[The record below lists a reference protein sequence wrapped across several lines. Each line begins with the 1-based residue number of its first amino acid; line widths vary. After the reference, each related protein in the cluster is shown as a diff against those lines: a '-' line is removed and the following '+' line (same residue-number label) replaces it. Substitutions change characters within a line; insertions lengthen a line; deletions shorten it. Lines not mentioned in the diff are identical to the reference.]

1 MGNFWGKPSRWR
13 STLNAPNIFKKNQAF
28 FCSLELYTQKRV
40 IVEHESTFVV
50 PLWKKGHDTQSYYRG
65 GRRRRRRRGSL
76 IYTVW
81 VCIGVWMLPNQKQQ
95 VLLLLLLLTV
105 FFGAKA
111 KSQSTFTRGFAATKK
126 QHTKEKKTTQV
137 ESFQLLSGN

>member
-1 MGNFWGKPSRWR
+1 MKEKAKNGQLLQKPSRWR
-13 STLNAPNIFKKNQAF
+13 STLNAPNIFLKLVF
-28 FCSLELYTQKRV
+28 FCSLELSTQKRV

-126 QHTKEKKTTQV
+126 QHTKEKKN
-137 ESFQLLSGN
+137 LPK

>member
-1 MGNFWGKPSRWR
+1 
-13 STLNAPNIFKKNQAF
+13 
-28 FCSLELYTQKRV
+28 
-40 IVEHESTFVV
+40 
-50 PLWKKGHDTQSYYRG
+50 
-65 GRRRRRRRGSL
+65 
-76 IYTVW
+76 
-81 VCIGVWMLPNQKQQ
+81 MLPNQKQQ

-126 QHTKEKKTTQV
+126 QHTKERKKPTQV